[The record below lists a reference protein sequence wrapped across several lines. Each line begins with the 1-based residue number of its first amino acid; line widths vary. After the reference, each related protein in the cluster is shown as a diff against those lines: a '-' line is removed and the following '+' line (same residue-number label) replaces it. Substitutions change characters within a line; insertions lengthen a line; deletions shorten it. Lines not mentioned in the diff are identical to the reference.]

1 MLSVPTELDGVEAIH
16 YDERSENRE
25 NLEGNPID

>member
-1 MLSVPTELDGVEAIH
+1 MLSVPTELDGVEAIR

-25 NLEGNPID
+25 NLEGNHID